1 MPASMHD
8 ADQWRIKFP
17 GAARNIP
24 AVPRAGRA
32 VSVEGRVRPVAGL
45 MVRSRAAVERTWRF
59 ERPQCGGA
67 GAEPLLTSISHCRQA
82 PGSVPETTGALRM
95 TTSTPRR
102 LQIGVLGA
110 ASIARQFIAGVRPS
124 TKVAVTAVASRDVE
138 RARRFARETGIA
150 RVHSTYEALLADPAI
165 DAIYNPLPNS
175 LHAEWSIRAAEAGK
189 HVLCEKPLA
198 TSAREARAMFEA
210 ARRNG
215 VQLAEAY
222 PYRAQPQ
229 TLKMR
234 ELLAAGAIGRLQFV
248 QAAFGFP
255 LADPSNIRMNPA
267 LAGGALMDAGCY
279 PVSLVRTIAGE
290 RPLRVQAMAGW
301 AESGVDRTL
310 VASMEFASGLLAQIS
325 CSFATA
331 RHRHAFIAGDAGS
344 IVTTYFNE
352 TSAALPPVIEV
363 KRGSGWDA
371 ERESVTCAASNG
383 FLAEAD
389 AFHDLVVHGRESWIG
404 ASIEESIDIA
414 MTLEALAASAHDG
427 DSVEIGA

>member
-1 MPASMHD
+1 M
-8 ADQWRIKFP
+8 
-17 GAARNIP
+17 
-24 AVPRAGRA
+24 
-32 VSVEGRVRPVAGL
+32 
-45 MVRSRAAVERTWRF
+45 
-59 ERPQCGGA
+59 
-67 GAEPLLTSISHCRQA
+67 
-82 PGSVPETTGALRM
+82 
-95 TTSTPRR
+95 TSTSPRSLR
-102 LQIGVLGA
+102 IGVLGA
-110 ASIARQFIAGVRPS
+110 ANIARQFIAGVRPS
-124 TKVAVTAVASRDVE
+124 TRVSVTALASRDVE
-138 RARRFARETGIA
+138 RARSFARETGVA
-150 RVHSTYEALLADPAI
+150 QVHSTYEALLADPAI
-165 DAIYNPLPNS
+165 DALYIPLPNS

-248 QAAFGFP
+248 HAAFGFP

-290 RPLRVQAMAGW
+290 RPVRVQAMATR

-344 IVTTYFNE
+344 IATTYFNE
-352 TSAALPPVIEV
+352 TSSALPPVIEV
-363 KRGSGWDA
+363 RRGSGWDA
-371 ERESVTCAASNG
+371 ERETVTCAATNG
-383 FLAEAD
+383 FLAEAE
-389 AFHDLVVHGRESWIG
+389 AFRDLVVHGRETWIG

-414 MTLEALAASAHDG
+414 TTLEALAASAREGVAVGID
-427 DSVEIGA
+427 A